1 MVVTI
6 LLIELIFI
14 PILAYIFAKIIGII
28 AKDGMT
34 MDENIVYK
42 ITSITNDEGETKLTA
57 RREFPELL
65 DSLGSIILGK
75 ISLDISQ
82 GQESIEICYSKR
94 GTTINSLIANEQ
106 ISSISYGTKRHVLL
120 RNMSIVMFFMGILL
134 APNLAYIFDGS
145 LGIILF
151 VPLVLMPIIA
161 YLIFRAS
168 VLEIQESGGKKV
180 LFRFSGDA
188 EMNGLSDFT
197 KSFFSNSQT
206 E

>member
-1 MVVTI
+1 M
-6 LLIELIFI
+6 
-14 PILAYIFAKIIGII
+14 
-28 AKDGMT
+28 
-34 MDENIVYK
+34 
-42 ITSITNDEGETKLTA
+42 
-57 RREFPELL
+57 L

-106 ISSISYGTKRHVLL
+106 ISSISYGTKRYVLL

-134 APNLAYIFDGS
+134 APNLAYIFGGS

-151 VPLVLMPIIA
+151 APLVLMPIIA
-161 YLIFRAS
+161 YLIFRTS

-188 EMNGLSDFT
+188 GINGISDFT